1 MKPNIIIDGIQ
12 LDTYLKDYNISTDL
26 NVIKYKQHYSLDNFI
41 ENINT
46 NIFYMDTEITEDD
59 LIFKS
64 NVTAQERS
72 LIIIAL
78 NKLRVKVN

>member
-41 ENINT
+41 ENVNT
-46 NIFYMDTEITEDD
+46 NIFYKDTEITEDD

-64 NVTAQERS
+64 NVTAQEIS

>member
-46 NIFYMDTEITEDD
+46 NIFYKDTEITEDD

-64 NVTAQERS
+64 NVTAQEIS

>member
-12 LDTYLKDYNISTDL
+12 LDTYLKNYNISTDL

-46 NIFYMDTEITEDD
+46 NIFYKDTEITEDD

>member
-46 NIFYMDTEITEDD
+46 NIFYKDTKITEDD

>member
-41 ENINT
+41 ENVNT
-46 NIFYMDTEITEDD
+46 NIFYKDTEITEDD

>member
-41 ENINT
+41 ENVNT
-46 NIFYMDTEITEDD
+46 NIFYNDTEITEDD

-64 NVTAQERS
+64 NVTAQEIS

>member
-41 ENINT
+41 ESINT
-46 NIFYMDTEITEDD
+46 NIFYKDTKITEDD

>member
-41 ENINT
+41 ENVNT
-46 NIFYMDTEITEDD
+46 NIFYKNTEITEDD

-64 NVTAQERS
+64 NVTAQEIS

>member
-46 NIFYMDTEITEDD
+46 NIFYKDTEITEDD